1 MVQIL
6 STEEFVSE
14 VRGWAGKIPEG
25 ARRILAVAGA
35 PGSGKSTLA
44 AHLVETLNEEEPG
57 MAAILPLDGF
67 HLDDE
72 VLEPRG
78 DRPRKG
84 APHTF
89 DVGGFGAALE
99 RLRANA
105 EAEVAVPRF
114 DRKLEIARA
123 GARIIPRETRLI
135 VVEGNYLLLGH
146 APWGAF
152 HRRYNYTAF
161 IDVPLPE
168 LERRLRE
175 RWVGFGMSEAEI
187 AEKLE
192 GNDLPN
198 ARTVIEE
205 SVLAD
210 YNVTP

>member
-123 GARIIPRETRLI
+123 GARIIPQETRLI

-146 APWGAF
+146 APWSAF

-161 IDVPLPE
+161 IDVPIDE

-175 RWVGFGMSEAEI
+175 RWQGYGMTEDEI
-187 AEKLE
+187 TEKLE
-192 GNDLPN
+192 SNDLPN
-198 ARTVIEE
+198 ARTVVEE

>member
-6 STEEFVSE
+6 STEKFITE
-14 VRGWAGKIPEG
+14 VQGWVRKIPEG

-35 PGSGKSTLA
+35 PGSGKSSLA
-44 AHLVETLNEEEPG
+44 SGLVDTLNAEAAG
-57 MAAILPLDGF
+57 TAAILPLDGF

-72 VLEPRG
+72 VLIARG
-78 DRPRKG
+78 DRARKG

-89 DVGGFGAALE
+89 DVGGFGATLE
-99 RLRANA
+99 RLRSNE

-114 DRKLEIARA
+114 DREIEIARA
-123 GARIIPRETRLI
+123 GARIIPKETRLI

-161 IDVPLPE
+161 IDVPFDE
-168 LERRLRE
+168 LERRLRL
-175 RWVGFGMSEAEI
+175 RWEDHGLTADEIEA
-187 AEKLE
+187 KLE
-192 GNDLPN
+192 QNDLPN
-198 ARTVIEE
+198 ARTVVEE